1 MAVSRQRLPHRS
13 STKERA
19 AGLTPGADGTAVS
32 GSALTSVR
40 ETPLAREEARAG
52 GAGGVAGFIERR
64 YSLDLRALSLFRI
77 GLGALI
83 IGDLIWRARDLRAF
97 YTDFGVLPRAV
108 LLDRFADPW
117 IISVHLMGGTG
128 SVQALLFLVAAIFG
142 AMLLV
147 GYRTKLA
154 AIVSWALLISLQSR
168 NPVVLQGGD
177 VLLRMLAFWAMF
189 VPLNAYFSVDRALD
203 NSGARY
209 PQRVCTAG
217 TLALMAQVAMLYWF
231 SALLK
236 HSPEWWG
243 EGSAVYY
250 ALSLEQFSTFA
261 GRFLLQFP
269 QLLKSLTYLTLGIE
283 LAAPVLLFF
292 PFWSGPARAAGI
304 LLLALLQLGL
314 GVSMHLGHFPLVA
327 LVALIPLLPASLW
340 ARPGR
345 PGDERR
351 TDARALT
358 IFYDGSCEFCRKFVL
373 ILKGLLLAPDTVIA
387 RADDDPQALAEMRRE
402 HSWVVVDRE
411 GRRFFRSSA
420 MAAVLQT
427 SVFRPLAWA
436 LERAP
441 IRALADVIYVWVA
454 NHRPF
459 LTRVVSP
466 LTFRPLQFG
475 TGRLAAWVAAF
486 FLVYVFWWNLGTVS
500 SSLAMPNGY
509 RWIGA
514 ATRTDQIWDM
524 FAPFPLRDD
533 GWYVIDGVL
542 HNGRHV
548 DVFRNGTPVSFA
560 KPSSAQI
567 AAQYRDE
574 RWRKYLMNLY
584 LIVNSDYRLP
594 YGRYLCRSWNERRTV
609 DDPEFLETFEIFF
622 MMRTNE
628 LWTAPPRVHQKIL
641 LHSHH
646 CR

>member
-1 MAVSRQRLPHRS
+1 MPQQRLPRQR
-13 STKERA
+13 STKDRA
-19 AGLTPGADGTAVS
+19 AGLTPGADGTTVS
-32 GSALTSVR
+32 RSALTSTR
-40 ETPLAREEARAG
+40 ETPLAREEARPRSAG
-52 GAGGVAGFIERR
+52 RAAGFFERC
-64 YSLDLRALSLFRI
+64 YGLDLRALSLFRI
-77 GLGALI
+77 CLGAVI
-83 IGDLIWRARDLRAF
+83 VGDLIWRARDLRAF

-108 LLDRFADPW
+108 LLDRFADPS
-117 IISVHLMGGTG
+117 IISVHLMSGTAP
-128 SVQALLFLVAAIFG
+128 VQALLFLVAAVFG
-142 AMLLV
+142 LMLLV
-147 GYRTKLA
+147 GYRTRLA

-203 NSGARY
+203 NSGAPY
-209 PQRVCTAG
+209 PQRVCTVG

-236 HSPEWWG
+236 RSPEWWV

-250 ALSLEQFSTFA
+250 ALSLEQFSSSV

-269 QLLKSLTYLTLGIE
+269 QLLRSLTYLTLGIE
-283 LAAPVLLFF
+283 LLAPVLLFS
-292 PFWSGPARAAGI
+292 PFWSGPARAAAV

-314 GVSMHLGHFPLVA
+314 AVAMHLGHFPLVA
-327 LVALIPLLPASLW
+327 LVALIPLLPAWLW
-340 ARPGR
+340 ARRGR
-345 PGDERR
+345 PGDERQ
-351 TDARALT
+351 TPARPLT
-358 IFYDGSCEFCRKFVL
+358 IFYDGSCEFCRKSVL
-373 ILKGLLLAPDTVIA
+373 ILKAFLLAPDTVIA
-387 RADDDPQALAEMRRE
+387 RAEDDPQALAEMTRE

-411 GRRFFRSSA
+411 GRRWFRSSA
-420 MAAVLQT
+420 LAAVLRT

-441 IRALADVIYVWVA
+441 IRALADAIYVWVA

-459 LTRVVSP
+459 LTRLISP
-466 LTFRPLQFG
+466 LTFRPLRFG
-475 TGRLAAWVAAF
+475 TGWPAALIAAF
-486 FLVYVFWWNLGTVS
+486 FLGYVLWWNLGTVS
-500 SSLAMPNGY
+500 ARLAMPNGY

-548 DVFRNGTPVSFA
+548 DVFRNGAPVSFA
-560 KPSSAQI
+560 KPSAAQI

-622 MMRTNE
+622 MMRTNM
-628 LWTAPPRVHQKIL
+628 LWTEPPREHQKIL